1 MNAIS
6 KRVSFARIEDEMAY
20 RNALIVLCLFGALA
34 MVPGCSRQA
43 TEDELLKSATLHHG
57 RDEFDEALSDFQ
69 ELTEKYPKSDKMPE
83 VLYAMGTIYQNEK
96 KEYRKAE
103 SLYTKLVMNFPAEP
117 TAQGAAYQ
125 RARIL
130 AWNLH
135 QPDSA
140 TAAYELFLQRFPD
153 VLAASSAR
161 QELDSLKKSLAKA
174 K

>member
-1 MNAIS
+1 
-6 KRVSFARIEDEMAY
+6 MACK
-20 RNALIVLCLFGALA
+20 NVMIVLSLFGVLV
-34 MVPGCSRQA
+34 MIEGCSRQA
-43 TEDELLKSATLHHG
+43 TEDDLLKSATLHHG
-57 RDEFDEALSDFQ
+57 NDEFDDALSDFQ
-69 ELTEKYPKSDKMPE
+69 QLTEKYPKSDKMPE
-83 VLYAMGTIYQNEK
+83 VLYAMGIIYQNEK

-103 SLYTKLVMNFPAEP
+103 SLYTTLVMNFPTDP

-140 TAAYELFLQRFPD
+140 MAAYELFLQRYPD
-153 VLAASSAR
+153 ILAASSAR
-161 QELDSLKKSLAKA
+161 QELDSLMKSLTKA